1 MAHHQNLLWS
11 INLTGCWELVDQ
23 TILQVLTSFRGLK
36 YVSLANIYSLTD
48 QTMRALAGYT
58 SELTALDITGCW
70 RITDQGMN
78 LVTEYCPKLQVLNV
92 TDCRDITEQSLI
104 RLRQKGVKI
113 DRQLNPLPS
122 LCCQTYEFK
131 TKFRQTIQIYVFKLE
146 KKEIK
151 YLPTNMLFFDL

>member
-1 MAHHQNLLWS
+1 M
-11 INLTGCWELVDQ
+11 
-23 TILQVLTSFRGLK
+23 K

-92 TDCRDITEQSLI
+92 TDCRYDIFSQM
-104 RLRQKGVKI
+104 KGPNAMVYFI
-113 DRQLNPLPS
+113 
-122 LCCQTYEFK
+122 
-131 TKFRQTIQIYVFKLE
+131 
-146 KKEIK
+146 KKEA
-151 YLPTNMLFFDL
+151 LFQGISKLHVPLS

>member
-1 MAHHQNLLWS
+1 MT
-11 INLTGCWELVDQ
+11 TGVFMKTFYLYFGDFFSR
-23 TILQVLTSFRGLK
+23 LR

-92 TDCRDITEQSLI
+92 TDCRYDIFFQI
-104 RLRQKGVKI
+104 RLK
-113 DRQLNPLPS
+113 D
-122 LCCQTYEFK
+122 F
-131 TKFRQTIQIYVFKLE
+131 F
-146 KKEIK
+146 
-151 YLPTNMLFFDL
+151 LFT

>member
-1 MAHHQNLLWS
+1 MDFFS
-11 INLTGCWELVDQ
+11 
-23 TILQVLTSFRGLK
+23 RLK

-92 TDCRDITEQSLI
+92 TDCRYDIFSQI
-104 RLRQKGVKI
+104 KGPNCLLYKKK
-113 DRQLNPLPS
+113 PS
-122 LCCQTYEFK
+122 FK
-131 TKFRQTIQIYVFKLE
+131 A
-146 KKEIK
+146 
-151 YLPTNMLFFDL
+151 

>member
-1 MAHHQNLLWS
+1 MDFFS
-11 INLTGCWELVDQ
+11 
-23 TILQVLTSFRGLK
+23 RLK

-92 TDCRDITEQSLI
+92 TDCRYDIFFPNEWMQLFILS
-104 RLRQKGVKI
+104 KI
-113 DRQLNPLPS
+113 LSRNSPLNKS
-122 LCCQTYEFK
+122 S
-131 TKFRQTIQIYVFKLE
+131 
-146 KKEIK
+146 IK
-151 YLPTNMLFFDL
+151 VLT